1 MKFRVDSQM
10 VLKYIKNTKR
20 NSPTFAMNRL
30 NGIRQEVEGNVKVE
44 ASFQEI
50 KTTRFKYK
58 TLA

>member
-20 NSPTFAMNRL
+20 NFPTFAMNRL
-30 NGIRQEVEGNVKVE
+30 NGIRREVEGNVKVE